1 MKKPNKIKL
10 LARQT
15 VLAKHQNRPTHQ
27 PKQKIKPAFTVITP
41 RRFRRTKV
49 STIIPVQTQ
58 SSSRTLLIQKYL
70 PENLKYL
77 TSIKN
82 SPLYLKDIRKS
93 RYSIPNG
100 EILVPRVFSVFEN
113 PI

>member
-41 RRFRRTKV
+41 RR
-49 STIIPVQTQ
+49 
-58 SSSRTLLIQKYL
+58 
-70 PENLKYL
+70 
-77 TSIKN
+77 
-82 SPLYLKDIRKS
+82 
-93 RYSIPNG
+93 G
-100 EILVPRVFSVFEN
+100 SVN
-113 PI
+113 